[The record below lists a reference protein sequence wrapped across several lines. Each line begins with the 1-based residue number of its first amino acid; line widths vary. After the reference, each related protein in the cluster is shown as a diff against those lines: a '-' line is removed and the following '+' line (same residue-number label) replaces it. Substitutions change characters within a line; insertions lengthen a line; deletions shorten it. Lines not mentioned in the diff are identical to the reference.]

1 MNNQT
6 KPLISVVTVCYNAVN
21 ELEETMLSVLN
32 QTYDNIEYIV
42 IDGGSKDGSVDIIKK
57 YAERIAYWLSE
68 PDKGIYDAMNKGI
81 RAAKGQWINFMNA
94 GDRFYDEN
102 SILNLYS
109 SKAYMNADI
118 IYGYQVHKYEYGSY
132 VRKRLDLS
140 NFSSSMPIGH
150 ASSFVRTQ
158 LLKESLFDIKYR
170 IAADYNF
177 FFKMFLSNK
186 RFEFVNT
193 IVAIF
198 ESSEGISSSAV
209 ILTMKETSLVN
220 GSYGTLSYR
229 ILALKAWM
237 RTVLKRISMSILTPD
252 KIVNIKM
259 KKRNNNPEYIPLD
272 SFLKQHHV

>member
-1 MNNQT
+1 MNHQR

-21 ELEETMLSVLN
+21 EIEKTMLSVLN

-57 YAERIAYWLSE
+57 YADRIAYWVSE

-81 RAAKGQWINFMNA
+81 LVAKGEWINFMNA
-94 GDRFYDEN
+94 GDRFYDKN

-109 SKAYMNADI
+109 SGAYMNADV
-118 IYGYQVHKYEYGSY
+118 IYGYQVHEYEYGSY

-140 NFSSSMPIGH
+140 NFSSFMPIGH
-150 ASSFVRTQ
+150 ASSFVRIQ
-158 LLKESLFDIKYR
+158 LLKENLFDTKYR

-186 RFEFVNT
+186 RFEFVDT
-193 IVAIF
+193 IVAVF

-209 ILTMKETSLVN
+209 IPTMKETAMVN
-220 GSYGTLSYR
+220 GSYGTWNYR
-229 ILALKAWM
+229 FSFLKAM
-237 RTVLKRISMSILTPD
+237 ARTLFKQISLSILTPE
-252 KIVNIKM
+252 KIVKIKM
-259 KKRNNNPEYIPLD
+259 NKRNNNSEYIPLH
-272 SFLKQHHV
+272 SFLKQRHA

>member
-1 MNNQT
+1 M
-6 KPLISVVTVCYNAVN
+6 PLITVVTVCYNAVN
-21 ELEETMLSVLN
+21 ELEKTMLSVLN

-42 IDGGSKDGSVDIIKK
+42 IDGGSKDGTVDIIKK
-57 YAERIAYWLSE
+57 YADRLAYWVSG

-81 RAAKGQWINFMNA
+81 RVAKGEWINFMNA
-94 GDRFYDEN
+94 GDRFYDED
-102 SILNLYS
+102 SILNMYS
-109 SKAYMNADI
+109 TKVYLNADI
-118 IYGYQVHKYEYGSY
+118 IYGYQVHEYEYGSY

-150 ASSFVRTQ
+150 PSSFVRTQ
-158 LLKESLFDIKYR
+158 LLKENLFDTQYH

-193 IVAIF
+193 LVAVF
-198 ESSEGISSSAV
+198 ESTAGISSSAV
-209 ILTMKETSLVN
+209 IPTMKETAMVN
-220 GSYGTLSYR
+220 GSYGTFNYR
-229 ILALKAWM
+229 IMALKVWM

-259 KKRNNNPEYIPLD
+259 KKRNNNPEYIPLN
-272 SFLKQHHV
+272 SFLKQRNV